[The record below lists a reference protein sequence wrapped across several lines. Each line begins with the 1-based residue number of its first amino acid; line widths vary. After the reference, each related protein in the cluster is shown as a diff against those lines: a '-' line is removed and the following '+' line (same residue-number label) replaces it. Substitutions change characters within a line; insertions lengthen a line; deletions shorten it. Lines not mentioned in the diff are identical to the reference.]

1 MFKNIHTRKK
11 LLINM
16 LLAQIGFAAI
26 TTTAIIASNE
36 ITAIIIVN
44 LVFAVIIAY
53 TNYAAMKR
61 ITGGIDRF
69 KRYMEDLMDFIFM
82 RTNRIEK
89 AKYMKNDEIGLIL
102 TEMNNYV
109 DRIDTIRKEDMKVL
123 GEIVL
128 TMDKLSRGIYRTRVK
143 SNSENFMI
151 RALRDTINKML
162 ISSDNNMKQVKTTLE
177 SYANDDYS
185 VKIDINKR
193 LTDEMLKVM
202 ESINILGENLSKNAK
217 INLSNGET
225 LKQNSQNMSL
235 SVKNVANT
243 ANEQAASLE
252 ETAAAIEEIT
262 SITKANAENAAK
274 MSDLGQ
280 TVRNSVKDG
289 QNLAMQTATS
299 MDEINEQ
306 VSSINDA
313 ITIID
318 QIAFQTNILSLNAA
332 VEAATAGEAGKGFAV
347 VAQEVR
353 NLAARSAEAAK
364 DIKNLVENA
373 TIKANNGKE
382 VSTKMIQGYNQLN
395 SHINETI
402 NLIDDVSHASK
413 EQMTGIEQINDTV
426 IMLDRVTQEN
436 ANEANNVADIA
447 NETLSMAN
455 NLVNEAKTKKFI

>member
-1 MFKNIHTRKK
+1 M
-11 LLINM
+11 M
-16 LLAQIGFAAI
+16 LSQLGFAAI
-26 TTTAIIASNE
+26 TTTAIISSNQ

-44 LVFAVIIAY
+44 IVFAIVIAY

-61 ITGGIDRF
+61 ILGGIDRF
-69 KRYMEDLMDFIFM
+69 KRYMEELMDFVFM
-82 RTNRIEK
+82 RTNKIEK

-102 TEMNNYV
+102 TEMNEFV
-109 DRIDTIRKEDMKVL
+109 DMIDKIRKEDMKVL

-128 TMDKLSRGIYRTRVK
+128 TMDKISRGIYKCRVK

-151 RALRDTINKML
+151 RALRDTINHML
-162 ISSDNNMKQVKTTLE
+162 DSTDQNIKQLETTLG

-185 VKIDINKR
+185 VKIEINKR
-193 LTDEMLKVM
+193 LTDEMLRVM
-202 ESINILGENLSKNAK
+202 QSINILGDSLSKNAK
-217 INLSNGET
+217 TNLTNGET
-225 LKQNSQNMSL
+225 LKENSQNMSL
-235 SVKNVANT
+235 SVRNVANT

-252 ETAAAIEEIT
+252 ETAAALEEIT

-274 MSDLGQ
+274 MSSLGE
-280 TVRNSVKDG
+280 TVKTSVKDG
-289 QNLAMQTATS
+289 QSLATQTATS

-306 VSSINDA
+306 VSSINEA

-364 DIKNLVENA
+364 EIKELVENA
-373 TIKANNGKE
+373 TLKANNGKA
-382 VSTKMIQGYNQLN
+382 VSGKMIEGYQQLN
-395 SHINETI
+395 NHISETI
-402 NLIDDVSHASK
+402 TLINDVSHASK

-426 IMLDRVTQEN
+426 TMLDRVTQEN
-436 ANEANNVADIA
+436 ASEANNVANIA
-447 NETLSMAN
+447 NETLEMAN
-455 NLVNEAKTKKFI
+455 ELVNEAKSKKF